1 MLVYVDLQTG
11 LLSPMRHDCRMTL
24 NSYEKV
30 IDTQANATRLKR
42 ANRAAKRLSFF
53 DERKPGLPD
62 RTPINAELPHE
73 PRPSVCLY
81 WAERLLRRPA
91 RC

>member
-1 MLVYVDLQTG
+1 
-11 LLSPMRHDCRMTL
+11 MRHDCRITL

-62 RTPINAELPHE
+62 TTTINAELPHE
-73 PRPSVCLY
+73 PRPPV
-81 WAERLLRRPA
+81 RLNRSTGPNEYYVDQHAVRHKDCEKA
-91 RC
+91 